1 MEEKSKRSRT
11 LPYLTL
17 VLWLL
22 CANAI
27 VWADSN
33 TVFTN
38 NDGTW
43 TSNNAHTT
51 LTLSGSTLS
60 GVSGLFSPYNCP
72 PPACAGTVTLMTG
85 TLMSG
90 ALNPADN
97 ATGTGYT
104 PAIFNQG
111 GSLDVTSTG
120 AGGGFTFSGIFAQGA
135 TWQKFG
141 KAQLGTAFWIYSGQV
156 IDGTLTLGNG
166 MVFNNITAGNVNIT
180 TETGK
185 PGGGGTGKPITWTDQ
200 NGTTTFPSPVPEPGS
215 LALFGSGLIVAG
227 FVARR
232 RLAGKMIG
240 SAAGSL

>member
-1 MEEKSKRSRT
+1 
-11 LPYLTL
+11 
-17 VLWLL
+17 
-22 CANAI
+22 
-27 VWADSN
+27 
-33 TVFTN
+33 
-38 NDGTW
+38 
-43 TSNNAHTT
+43 
-51 LTLSGSTLS
+51 
-60 GVSGLFSPYNCP
+60 
-72 PPACAGTVTLMTG
+72 
-85 TLMSG
+85 MSG